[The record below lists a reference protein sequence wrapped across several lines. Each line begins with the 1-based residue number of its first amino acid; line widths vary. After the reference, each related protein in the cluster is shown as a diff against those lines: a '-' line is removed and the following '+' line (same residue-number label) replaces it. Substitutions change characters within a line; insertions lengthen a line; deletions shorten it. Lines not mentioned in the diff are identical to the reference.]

1 MAQDISK
8 HVPDVDPDVG
18 ADITVDQ
25 PQNRDGHERRAFKLA
40 TPVGDLAVI
49 IRTPRRRPLVP
60 KRFDPFGIADRALD
74 AAKVGFKLATWGE
87 EQLATMVK
95 NRLEQLDSA
104 PRTAP
109 SADPDAPESLNT
121 KMGKLLDRALDQS
134 TAGSQ
139 VELFHRLLDQLVAD
153 EARIVGA
160 LSDGSASPLVHV
172 YSRSRNTGQPVLEN
186 ACLIGRTA
194 NVALPNMVPQYVGH
208 LLSLGLVEIGPED
221 RPRRPTTRSS
231 WPSRWCCGP
240 SRARPADHSPR
251 GWRSRPWACPVWV
264 AGCGRQQCNRTV
276 RDVPARSPGRIA
288 EIEHQRAACGSRMST
303 SEQLTDRV

>member
-221 RPRRPTTRSS
+221 PAKKADYEILMAEPMVLRAIKGA
-231 WPSRWCCGP
+231 SRGP
-240 SRARPADHSPR
+240 LTARVEKQTLGLSGLGR
-251 GWRSRPWACPVWV
+251 GLWEA
-264 AGCGRQQCNRTV
+264 AMQQ
-276 RDVPARSPGRIA
+276 DGP
-288 EIEHQRAACGSRMST
+288 
-303 SEQLTDRV
+303 

>member
-8 HVPDVDPDVG
+8 HEPDV
-18 ADITVDQ
+18 TTDQ
-25 PQNRDGHERRAFKLA
+25 PENREGHDRRAFRLA

-49 IRTPRRRPLVP
+49 LRTPRRRPIVP

-95 NRLEQLDSA
+95 NRLEQLESA
-104 PRTAP
+104 PRPTPNPKPVGA
-109 SADPDAPESLNT
+109 AENLNT
-121 KMGKLLDRALDQS
+121 KMGRLLDRALDQS
-134 TAGSQ
+134 TTGSQ
-139 VELFHRLLDQLVAD
+139 VELYHRLLDQLVAD

-172 YSRSRNTGQPVLEN
+172 YSRARSSGATLEN

-221 RPRRPTTRSS
+221 PAKKADYEILMAEPMVLRAIKSV
-231 WPSRWCCGP
+231 SRGP
-240 SRARPADHSPR
+240 LTARVEKLTLSLSGLGR
-251 GWRSRPWACPVWV
+251 GLWEA
-264 AGCGRQQCNRTV
+264 AMQQ
-276 RDVPARSPGRIA
+276 D
-288 EIEHQRAACGSRMST
+288 GS
-303 SEQLTDRV
+303 

>member
-18 ADITVDQ
+18 PDITVDK

-60 KRFDPFGIADRALD
+60 KPFDPFGIADRALD

-221 RPRRPTTRSS
+221 PAKKADYEILMAEPMVLRAIKGA
-231 WPSRWCCGP
+231 SRGP
-240 SRARPADHSPR
+240 LTARVEKQTLGLSGLGR
-251 GWRSRPWACPVWV
+251 GLWEA
-264 AGCGRQQCNRTV
+264 AMQQ
-276 RDVPARSPGRIA
+276 DGP
-288 EIEHQRAACGSRMST
+288 
-303 SEQLTDRV
+303 

>member
-104 PRTAP
+104 PRTLP

-221 RPRRPTTRSS
+221 PAKKADYEILMAEPMVLRAVKNA
-231 WPSRWCCGP
+231 SRGP
-240 SRARPADHSPR
+240 LTARVEKLTLSLSGLGR
-251 GWRSRPWACPVWV
+251 GLW
-264 AGCGRQQCNRTV
+264 
-276 RDVPARSPGRIA
+276 
-288 EIEHQRAACGSRMST
+288 EAAVKQDGS
-303 SEQLTDRV
+303 

>member
-18 ADITVDQ
+18 PDITVDK

-104 PRTAP
+104 PRTLP

-221 RPRRPTTRSS
+221 PAKKADYEILMAEPMVLRAIKGA
-231 WPSRWCCGP
+231 SRGP
-240 SRARPADHSPR
+240 LTARVEKQTLGLSGLGR
-251 GWRSRPWACPVWV
+251 GLWEA
-264 AGCGRQQCNRTV
+264 AMQQ
-276 RDVPARSPGRIA
+276 DGP
-288 EIEHQRAACGSRMST
+288 
-303 SEQLTDRV
+303 

>member
-8 HVPDVDPDVG
+8 HEPGAPDVT
-18 ADITVDQ
+18 ADE
-25 PQNRDGHERRAFKLA
+25 PENREGHDRRAFKLA

-49 IRTPRRRPLVP
+49 LRTPRRRPIVP

-87 EQLATMVK
+87 EQLATLVK
-95 NRLEQLDSA
+95 NRLESLESA
-104 PRTAP
+104 PRPLP
-109 SADPDAPESLNT
+109 SAKPATGDSLNH

-160 LSDGSASPLVHV
+160 LSEGAASPLVDV
-172 YSRSRNTGQPVLEN
+172 YSRSRSSSGPVLEN

-194 NVALPNMVPQYVGH
+194 NVALPNMVPQYVSH
-208 LLSLGLVEIGPED
+208 LLSLGLVETGPED
-221 RPRRPTTRSS
+221 SS
-231 WPSRWCCGP
+231 KKADYEVLMAEPMVLRAIKNASRGP
-240 SRARPADHSPR
+240 LIARVDKQTLSLSALGR
-251 GWRSRPWACPVWV
+251 GLWEA
-264 AGCGRQQCNRTV
+264 AMQQ
-276 RDVPARSPGRIA
+276 DGP
-288 EIEHQRAACGSRMST
+288 
-303 SEQLTDRV
+303 